1 MGGFA
6 SVDNRGLG
14 GCGDSDGFHGMANP
28 QFVYD
33 RCAGFNGRDAWTT
46 DGGVAF
52 EGGQG
57 VYDVYIRIIEEE

>member
-1 MGGFA
+1 
-6 SVDNRGLG
+6 
-14 GCGDSDGFHGMANP
+14 MANP

-33 RCAGFNGRDAWTT
+33 RCASFNGRDAWTT

-57 VYDVYIRIIEEE
+57 VYDVYMRIIEEE